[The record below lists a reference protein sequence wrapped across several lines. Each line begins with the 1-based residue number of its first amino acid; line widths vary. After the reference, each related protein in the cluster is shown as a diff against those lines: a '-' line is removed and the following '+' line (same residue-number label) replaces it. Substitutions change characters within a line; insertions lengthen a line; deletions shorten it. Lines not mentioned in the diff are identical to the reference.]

1 MAEVLRKHVHLKLTI
16 LIYFHVL
23 QSIRIDMEINL
34 LLQIKLNIENRSNKQ
49 DYITGNKFLGDMGN
63 KWKMKI
69 IQ

>member
-1 MAEVLRKHVHLKLTI
+1 M
-16 LIYFHVL
+16 
-23 QSIRIDMEINL
+23 DMEINL